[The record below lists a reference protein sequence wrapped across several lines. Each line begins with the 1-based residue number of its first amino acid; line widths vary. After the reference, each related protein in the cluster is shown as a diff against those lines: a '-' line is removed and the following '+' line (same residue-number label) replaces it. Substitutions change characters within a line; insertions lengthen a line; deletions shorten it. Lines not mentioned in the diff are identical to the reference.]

1 MKKLAFA
8 LLVAILL
15 ALLATPAFADDPD
28 GDVVIWGD
36 NYTLESGEKI
46 HGDLLVYG
54 GNVSLEAGSEV
65 DGDVTLFGGNLT
77 AAGNVDGD
85 ITVWGGNAKVR
96 SSATVRG
103 GVTSIGGNVD
113 IDEGA
118 DVRGQEFEGFPW
130 TAPEPPKA
138 PKAPVPPQ
146 VTRSWPYREF
156 ENRWLKRFSDVFRG
170 IFGMIIMVVL
180 GILVVVF
187 IPHHADT
194 VAETVVKAPL
204 QSFLTGLGAWIA
216 VPLVAV
222 ILTVTICL
230 SPVAALLVLV
240 AGVALLFGWIA
251 TGLLLGVKVLR
262 ALTNEEPNPVVAVA
276 VGILLL
282 SLISFI
288 PCLGFLVSVVV
299 LTWGMGAVAYSFFG
313 TRAYNEPPPKIL
325 TSNKPQGYDPRM
337 DSV

>member
-1 MKKLAFA
+1 MKKLSFA
-8 LLVAILL
+8 LLVAVLL

-54 GNVSLEAGSEV
+54 GNVRLEAGSEV
-65 DGDVTLFGGNLT
+65 DGDVTLFGGNLDVY
-77 AAGNVDGD
+77 GDVDGD
-85 ITVWGGNAKVR
+85 VTVWGGNANIK
-96 SSATVRG
+96 SGATVRG
-103 GVTSIGGNVD
+103 SLTSIGGNTD

-130 TAPEPPKA
+130 TAPEPPEL
-138 PKAPVPPQ
+138 PKPPVPPRIS
-146 VTRSWPYREF
+146 RSWPYREF
-156 ENRWLKRFSDVFRG
+156 ESRWLKRFSDVFRG

-187 IPHHADT
+187 IPHHTDT
-194 VAETVVKAPL
+194 VAETIVKAPL
-204 QSFLTGLGAWIA
+204 HSFLTGMGAWIA

-222 ILTVTICL
+222 VLAVTVCL
-230 SPVAALLVLV
+230 SPVSALLVLV

-251 TGLLLGVKVLR
+251 AGLLLGVKVLR

-276 VGILLL
+276 AGILLL

-288 PCLGFLVSVVV
+288 PCLGFLVSVAV
-299 LTWGMGAVAYSFFG
+299 LTWGLGAVAYSFFG

-325 TSNKPQGYDPRM
+325 SADKKEDYDPRM
-337 DSV
+337 DSL